1 MRLPKKQK
9 IIQVK
14 EIKLRPGTDENDYQ
28 VKMRNIKRFIEDGDK
43 VKVTLRFRGRE
54 MAYTESGRNLLMKYF
69 IGADHAGIEI
79 KAFVKDLFEQR
90 GHEVEDLGPYN
101 KDRVDYPDFAA
112 KVCKKV
118 LENSGSMGILICGS
132 GIGMS
137 MAANKFDGI
146 RAALCHNEYSARMA
160 RKHNDAN
167 VLCLGERVSGE
178 GMIEAIIKAWDKAE
192 FEEGRHTQRVEKINA
207 LSKIGNCR
215 A

>member
-1 MRLPKKQK
+1 
-9 IIQVK
+9 
-14 EIKLRPGTDENDYQ
+14 
-28 VKMRNIKRFIEDGDK
+28 
-43 VKVTLRFRGRE
+43 
-54 MAYTESGRNLLMKYF
+54 MKYF
-69 IGADHAGIEI
+69 IGADHAGIDI
-79 KAFVKDLFEQR
+79 KDYVKELFEER
-90 GHEVEDLGPYN
+90 GHEVIDLGPFS
-101 KDRVDYPDFAA
+101 KDRVDYPDYAA

-118 LENSGSMGILICGS
+118 LEEQGTMGILICGS
-132 GIGMS
+132 GLGMS

>member
-1 MRLPKKQK
+1 
-9 IIQVK
+9 
-14 EIKLRPGTDENDYQ
+14 
-28 VKMRNIKRFIEDGDK
+28 
-43 VKVTLRFRGRE
+43 
-54 MAYTESGRNLLMKYF
+54 MKYY

-90 GHEVEDLGPYN
+90 GHEVIDMGPYS
-101 KDRVDYPDFAA
+101 KDRVDYPDLAE

-118 LENSGSMGILICGS
+118 LEDVGSMGILICGS
-132 GIGMS
+132 GLGMS

-146 RAALCHNEYSARMA
+146 RAALCHNEYSAKMA

-167 VLCLGERVSGE
+167 ILCLGERVSGE

-192 FEEGRHTQRVEKINA
+192 FEGGRHTQRVEKINA
-207 LSKIGNCR
+207 LGKMGSCR